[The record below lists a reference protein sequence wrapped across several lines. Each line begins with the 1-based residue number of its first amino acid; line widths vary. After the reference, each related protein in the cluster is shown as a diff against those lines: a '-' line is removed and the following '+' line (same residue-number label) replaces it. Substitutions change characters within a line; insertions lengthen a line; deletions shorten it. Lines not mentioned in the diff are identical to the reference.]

1 MASRL
6 QTALVSGLGANLL
19 LTSYVAYSQLAL
31 QARLD
36 KQQES
41 LDFGMDRIDEC
52 LNRIDLRN
60 NE

>member
-6 QTALVSGLGANLL
+6 HQLLLSGVGANLL
-19 LTSYVAYSQLAL
+19 LTSYVAYNQLGL
-31 QARLD
+31 HSRID